1 MSDLQVF
8 NTVPAEELRP
18 RLLALTHAPQWA
30 EVLLA
35 GRPYA
40 DFDALLS
47 RSDELITALPSEQ
60 IDSALAGHPRIGENA
75 EGLDTESAAR
85 SAREQS
91 GMSAADAAIQMQ
103 MARGNADYE
112 RRFGRIY
119 LVAAAGRSAEEM
131 VDFLHERLDNP
142 DDVELDVVR
151 VELARITRTRITE
164 LVRPTPADTNQA
176 ATVPTPVEGA
186 R

>member
-1 MSDLQVF
+1 MSDLDLF
-8 NTVPAEELRP
+8 NTIPAHELRV

-30 EVLLA
+30 DALLA
-35 GRPYA
+35 RRPYA
-40 DFDALLS
+40 DFDELLTVSDALV
-47 RSDELITALPSEQ
+47 TALPSDE

-75 EGLDTESAAR
+75 EGLDAESAAR
-85 SAREQS
+85 SAREQAA
-91 GMSAADAAIQMQ
+91 MSEADAEMQLQ

-131 VDFLHERLDNP
+131 VDLLHERLDNS

-151 VELARITRTRITE
+151 AELARITRTRVTE
-164 LVRPTPADTNQA
+164 LVHLDTA
-176 ATVPTPVEGA
+176 ASVDTAAQGA